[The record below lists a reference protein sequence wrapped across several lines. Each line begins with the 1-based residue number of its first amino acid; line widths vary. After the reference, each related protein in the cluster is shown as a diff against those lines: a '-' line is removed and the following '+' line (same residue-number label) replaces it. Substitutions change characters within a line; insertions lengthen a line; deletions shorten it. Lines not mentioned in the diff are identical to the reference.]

1 MELLYVLLVLL
12 FVNGFAGEIV
22 MRFGQPALVGELL
35 AGIALGV
42 IAHQLEGTLPVI
54 AGLDDDEV
62 FTGLTDLAIFFLMLL
77 AGVEMSPREL
87 SKSSRS
93 ALWVPLVGY

>member
-1 MELLYVLLVLL
+1 M
-12 FVNGFAGEIV
+12 
-22 MRFGQPALVGELL
+22 GELL

-42 IAHQLEGTLPVI
+42 IAHQFEGALPVI
-54 AGLDDDEV
+54 SGLDDDEV
-62 FTGLTDLAIFFLMLL
+62 FTALTDLAIFFLMLL